1 MEEINNEC
9 SAAGPGVFD
18 SPQAS
23 TLGSDIEVPPYRS
36 ALPARE
42 GQKELLAFVPSL

>member
-18 SPQAS
+18 SQQAS
-23 TLGSDIEVPPYRS
+23 TLVSDIEVSPCRF

-42 GQKELLAFVPSL
+42 GQRELLAFVPSL